1 MKLKTETL
9 NGVNYAVL
17 TAEGLPV
24 YIHDDGKE
32 AGFDAAATVATIS
45 RLNGEARDHRIGK
58 ERAENALKAF
68 EGLDPAAARDAMDKL
83 SKIDAKALVAAG
95 DMDAAIQA
103 ALKPYV
109 EKLGAAE
116 KTTAE
121 LTASLHKQTI
131 GSKFAQSKFA
141 SEKLTPAGVD
151 LIRTIYGD
159 RLKVEGD
166 TIYGVDP
173 AGQKLYSRTRHGE
186 PADFDEV
193 IEAFVDQYPH
203 KDHILKAT
211 TQPGGG
217 APQGGG
223 GSGAKVMKQSDFDAL
238 GPKDR
243 AAKMAEGYT
252 IQP

>member
-9 NGVNYAVL
+9 NGVAYAVL

-24 YIHDDGKE
+24 YTHDDGKE
-32 AGFDAAATVATIS
+32 IGFDAASTVATIS
-45 RLNGEARDHRIGK
+45 RLNAEARDHRLGK
-58 ERAENALKAF
+58 EKAEGSLKVY
-68 EGLDPAAARDAMDKL
+68 EGLDPAVARDAIDKL

-109 EKLGAAE
+109 EKLAAAE
-116 KTTAE
+116 KTTGE
-121 LTASLHKQTI
+121 LTTSLHKQTI

-141 SEKLTPAGVD
+141 AEKLTPAGVD

-159 RLKVEGD
+159 RLKVDGE

-193 IEAFVDQYPH
+193 IEALVETYPH
-203 KDHILKAT
+203 KDHILKGTVGA
-211 TQPGGG
+211 GGG
-217 APQGGG
+217 APQGQGG
-223 GSGAKVMKQSDFDAL
+223 AHGKTMKQAEFDSLPA
-238 GPKDR
+238 KER
-243 AAKMAEGYT
+243 AAKMSDGFT
-252 IQP
+252 VVP